1 MTELEKL
8 VVDMAARF
16 EVTLNVAVAKERYK
30 GAAAVRRER
39 AKTMAAKARA
49 SNWRERAQKSMRE
62 LSDLKKAGQHD
73 TQNQP
78 G

>member
-1 MTELEKL
+1 MTEREKL

-16 EVTLNVAVAKERYK
+16 EVTLNVALSKERYK

-49 SNWRERAQKSMRE
+49 SNWRVRAKKLMGE
-62 LSDLKKAGQHD
+62 LSELKKAGRHD
-73 TQNQP
+73 LQAE
-78 G
+78 